1 MSVIVIVSKRI
12 LPQLRDKR
20 VHSFLCQGDPQFF
33 CNTQQTEIT
42 QGTFWEVVFINTF
55 FHYHEQLTIV
65 RLSSY
70 YPGSS
75 QEEGSGDFISTGREF
90 NHVRFLRFD
99 DWLKDCSI
107 SRVLRFDHLKQFP
120 IFKKPPTDGGPDLA
134 NTNTARVERTCE
146 QRDPEDAG
154 AEDAS
159 CQPWAVHQ

>member
-42 QGTFWEVVFINTF
+42 QGTFWEVVIKNSFINIMSNWPLSGCRATTLVAAKRREVATLF
-55 FHYHEQLTIV
+55 QLAE
-65 RLSSY
+65 SS
-70 YPGSS
+70 
-75 QEEGSGDFISTGREF
+75 TMW
-90 NHVRFLRFD
+90 VFLRFD
-99 DWLKDCSI
+99 DWSKDCSI

-120 IFKKPPTDGGPDLA
+120 SFKQPPIDGGPDLA